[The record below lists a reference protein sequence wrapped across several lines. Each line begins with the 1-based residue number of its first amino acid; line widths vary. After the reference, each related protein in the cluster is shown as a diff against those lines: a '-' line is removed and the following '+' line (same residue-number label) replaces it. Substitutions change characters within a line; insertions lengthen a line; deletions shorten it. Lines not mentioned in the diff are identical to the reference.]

1 VCFVSRDSVLF
12 QLIIMKP
19 LLPYRSYN
27 PDTSLILARL
37 RRAESEF
44 KNRERVVRNRCAEL
58 LKRYR
63 QRELQRTRARESQL
77 LTEVLRQTSE
87 WKKSYQV
94 TEERRISEVV
104 RTVVRVFLQNDLES
118 RVSHVVREVRT
129 MVYQHSAHQVI
140 VLRVSPELE
149 AGLKSAFPQIEITVD
164 SELKRGAV
172 VVHTPIGE
180 MEYSW
185 DRQLQLLLDLL

>member
-1 VCFVSRDSVLF
+1 MCFVSRDSVLF